1 MIESERLSD
10 SRLYLLGSS
19 VVYYRRTFLPHRD
32 CVKMRMY
39 LCIYRYVGTYILH
52 LYVIRIV
59 RAEYR
64 YRMRCMNHSFTQ
76 LSKSFQ
82 VITLS
87 DFKLSPMSLIRKLYC
102 NIATVIYILAC
113 WPCSRYCTC
122 SPPHATRPFQ
132 GTDDQRSRS
141 SLWSMRIRT
150 GTRMGA

>member
-1 MIESERLSD
+1 MIESERMSD

-32 CVKMRMY
+32 CVTMRRDSMY
-39 LCIYRYVGTYILH
+39 LCMYRYIYSTYTYIL
-52 LYVIRIV
+52 RIV
-59 RAEYR
+59 RAEYK
-64 YRMRCMNHSFTQ
+64 YRMRCMNHSCTQ

-87 DFKLSPMSLIRKLYC
+87 DFKLNPTLIRKLYC

-122 SPPHATRPFQ
+122 SPSHATRPFQ